1 VHVPALRIWH
11 LICPFRVVR
20 QKTLSHIPK
29 LDIHAVFLLVWS
41 SMKLR
46 SLNLSLTFCIL
57 FPFSALAQGGTSVV
71 QTLTVEVKPMTK
83 IAVSGNPGALYI
95 TDATVGSDVL
105 AVSDN
110 HSKYSMVTNLDNMK
124 IVASINS
131 PMPDG
136 THLMM
141 KLESSKG
148 VSNGFVDVSNAM
160 SPVEVVTGLGKGSDL
175 DQTITYTFAAN
186 ASVGSMN
193 ADARVVTL
201 TLTN

>member
-1 VHVPALRIWH
+1 MSPN
-11 LICPFRVVR
+11 
-20 QKTLSHIPK
+20 SH
-29 LDIHAVFLLVWS
+29 
-41 SMKLR
+41 R
-46 SLNLSLTFCIL
+46 LSLALCIL
-57 FPFSALAQGGTSVV
+57 FPLVALAQTGTSVV
-71 QTLTVEVKPMTK
+71 QTLNVEVKPITK

-95 TDATVGSDVL
+95 TDTSAGSDVL
-105 AVSDN
+105 TVSDN
-110 HSKYSMVTNLDNMK
+110 HSKYSMMTNLENMK

-136 THLMM
+136 TRLMM

-148 VSNGFVDVSNAM
+148 LSNGFVDVSSAM
-160 SPVEVVTGLGKGSDL
+160 SPVEVVSGLGKGSDL

-186 ASVGSMN
+186 ASVGQIN

>member
-1 VHVPALRIWH
+1 
-11 LICPFRVVR
+11 
-20 QKTLSHIPK
+20 
-29 LDIHAVFLLVWS
+29 
-41 SMKLR
+41 MKLQ
-46 SLNLSLTFCIL
+46 SLKLSLTFCIF
-57 FPFSALAQGGTSVV
+57 FPLMALAQGGSSVV

-95 TDATVGSDVL
+95 TDATIGSDEMS
-105 AVSDN
+105 VSDN
-110 HSKYSMVTNLDNMK
+110 HSKYSMVTNLENMK

-136 THLMM
+136 THLKM

-148 VSNGFVDVSNAM
+148 MSNGFVDVSNAM
-160 SPVEVVTGLGKGSDL
+160 NPVEVVTGLGKGSDL

>member
-1 VHVPALRIWH
+1 
-11 LICPFRVVR
+11 
-20 QKTLSHIPK
+20 
-29 LDIHAVFLLVWS
+29 
-41 SMKLR
+41 MKLHSVR
-46 SLNLSLTFCIL
+46 LSLTFCIL
-57 FPFSALAQGGTSVV
+57 FPLTALAQGGSSVV

-95 TDATVGSDVL
+95 TDASVGSDEL
-105 AVSDN
+105 TVSDN

-124 IVASINS
+124 IVASIDS

-136 THLMM
+136 TRLMM
-141 KLESSKG
+141 KLETSKG
-148 VSNGFVDVSNAM
+148 MSNGFVDVSKAM

-186 ASVGSMN
+186 ASIGALN